1 MMMKSIRFS
10 SVPIPSHWTA
20 QQAQAVIG
28 FLEDICLAIWDV
40 HEQALIEAENQQESA
55 FKHIADEGDEIPF

>member
-1 MMMKSIRFS
+1 MIMKSIRFS
-10 SVPIPSHWTA
+10 SVSIPSDWTT

-40 HEQALIEAENQQESA
+40 HEQGLIEAENQAKSA
-55 FKHIADEGDEIPF
+55 LKHIADEGDEIPF